1 MDTNNRGELAGAD
14 EGRPA
19 GRFLGTLYR
28 ASGGLGWLYPSY
40 EIEVKRPGGQVYAR
54 VLTYGQVL
62 HMQARIRALIRKGRA
77 VEWPSCAGAGSFWA
91 FYAPDGGA

>member
-1 MDTNNRGELAGAD
+1 M
-14 EGRPA
+14 A

-28 ASGGLGWLYPSY
+28 TSNGAGWPYPSY
-40 EIEVKRPGGQVYAR
+40 EIEVRRAGGPVYAR

-77 VEWPSCAGAGSFWA
+77 VEWPACAGAGSWA
-91 FYAPDGGA
+91 FYAPEGV